1 MAVHEMEGPMPARR
15 KREWFDNDAF
25 WRETY
30 SFMFPDTRI
39 DAAKD
44 EVDKIIKLTN
54 IKKGAALDLCCGPG
68 RCTVALAKRR
78 FKVTGVDR
86 TKFLLDKARARAR
99 AGKAKIEFIQKDM
112 RDFIRP
118 DTYDLVLSM
127 FTSFGYF
134 ENKDEDLAVLRNI
147 HASMCKGGALV
158 MDTIPKER
166 IARIF
171 LPASVDEEPDGSLFV
186 QRREAVDDWTRMR
199 NEWIIIR
206 KGRAKSFKF
215 EHTVFSAREL
225 RDLFERA
232 GFKRVKMYGSLD
244 GAPFSRDSLR
254 LIAVGWKG

>member
-1 MAVHEMEGPMPARR
+1 MPARR

-39 DAAKD
+39 IAAQGEID
-44 EVDKIIKLTN
+44 QIIKLTG

-78 FKVTGVDR
+78 FKATGVDR

-99 AGKAKIEFIQKDM
+99 AARAKIEFIQKDM
-112 RDFIRP
+112 RDFVRP

-134 ENKDEDLAVLRNI
+134 KDAGEDFAVLRNI
-147 HASMCKGGALV
+147 HASMRQGGALV
-158 MDTIPKER
+158 MDVIPKER
-166 IARIF
+166 LARIF
-171 LPASVDEEPDGSLFV
+171 LSASVDEEPDGTLLV
-186 QRREAVDDWTRMR
+186 QRRQAVDDWTRMR
-199 NEWIIIR
+199 NEWIVIR

-232 GFKRVKMYGSLD
+232 GFKRVKTYGALD
-244 GAPFSRDSLR
+244 GAPFGRDSLR
-254 LIAVGWKG
+254 LIVVGRKG

>member
-1 MAVHEMEGPMPARR
+1 MPARR

-39 DAAKD
+39 NAAKD
-44 EVDKIIKLTN
+44 EVDKIIKLTK
-54 IKKGAALDLCCGPG
+54 IKKGTALDLCCGPG

-99 AGKAKIEFIQKDM
+99 TAKAKIEFIQKDM

-134 ENKDEDLAVLRNI
+134 VNKDEDMAVLRNI
-147 HASMCKGGALV
+147 HASMRKGGAV
-158 MDTIPKER
+158 VIDVIGKER
-166 IARIF
+166 LAKIF
-171 LPASVDEEPDGSLFV
+171 VATSSNDLPDGSLMV
-186 QRREAVDDWTRMR
+186 ERREITDDWTCIH
-199 NEWIIIR
+199 NEWIVIR
-206 KGRAKSFKF
+206 KGRAKSYKF
-215 EHTVFSAREL
+215 DLNLYSAQEL
-225 RDLFERA
+225 RMLMERA
-232 GFKRVKMYGSLD
+232 GFKRVKVYGSFD
-244 GAPFSRDSLR
+244 GAAFGRDSIR
-254 LIAVGWKG
+254 TIAVGRK